1 MASSAVSAFDV
12 LTRDRQAKGTAF
24 VMPSCAPLI
33 GLAHEN
39 ANEADCLAAN
49 DAVLGWIDAQ
59 PASDVF
65 LFARWPMY
73 FEGYYHTDLDPI
85 GSAKYFGPGVIAV
98 EGAPRDLAERA
109 LRATLAAIPKRHRVI
124 VVGPVPEYRGSIPD
138 VMVRAIR
145 FGSAPET
152 LTRAEFDR
160 ISGVTR
166 DRIADAAEAEGA
178 VFVDPTDTFCTLN
191 LCPYAEGDMPIF
203 ADAVHLSL
211 LGNKLLSEAIKKDFL
226 GTN

>member
-1 MASSAVSAFDV
+1 
-12 LTRDRQAKGTAF
+12 
-24 VMPSCAPLI
+24 
-33 GLAHEN
+33 
-39 ANEADCLAAN
+39 
-49 DAVLGWIDAQ
+49 
-59 PASDVF
+59 
-65 LFARWPMY
+65 MY

-160 ISGVTR
+160 ISGVTH